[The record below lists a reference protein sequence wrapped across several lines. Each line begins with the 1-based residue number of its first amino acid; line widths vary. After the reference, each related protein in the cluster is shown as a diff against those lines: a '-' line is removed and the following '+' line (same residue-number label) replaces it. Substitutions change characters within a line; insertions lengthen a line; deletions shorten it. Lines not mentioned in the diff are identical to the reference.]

1 MISVI
6 IPTYQHAGTIA
17 GCLDSIF
24 GQTLKPDE
32 IIVVNDGST
41 DETDE
46 ILQRYGIAAKIATG
60 PEALLF
66 RSCLATSPNRRK
78 SNAEE
83 PGAVF
88 IRLTLI
94 DQENRGAQVARNRG
108 WRASRGDLL
117 LFCDADVRMQPDML
131 EKMSAALAAHPEA
144 SYAYGAFRFGW
155 KTFGGIPFSA
165 DRLREYN
172 FIHTS
177 SLVRAKDFP
186 GFDESIKRLQD
197 WDVWLT
203 MLEAGK
209 TGILVPEILCD
220 VAVDGTSR
228 IGSSWLPRFLYRI
241 PWNRIGWMPRVMRRY
256 HEARAVLAKKH
267 HLL

>member
-17 GCLDSIF
+17 DCLDSIF

-32 IIVVNDGST
+32 MIVVNDGST
-41 DETDE
+41 DGTSEVLRQFE
-46 ILQRYGIAAKIATG
+46 MKNWRQAPRYCFSFGSDLSPISFGKATPPVLSPDC
-60 PEALLF
+60 PE
-66 RSCLATSPNRRK
+66 
-78 SNAEE
+78 
-83 PGAVF
+83 
-88 IRLTLI
+88 LTVI
-94 DQENRGAQVARNRG
+94 DQENRGAQAARNRG
-108 WRASRGDLL
+108 WKASRGDLL
-117 LFCDADVRMQPDML
+117 LFCDADVRMHPDML